1 MKNKD
6 QILLEDIYNSM
17 NNPIETLKRR
27 INHATKTG
35 NKAELTFAY
44 EEVRRMVL
52 RHPNLLQ
59 DPNFLDIVPEDLLNE
74 LQSKRQFKQ

>member
-6 QILLEDIYNSM
+6 QILIENIYNSM
-17 NNPIETLKRR
+17 NNPIETLKRK

-44 EEVRRMVL
+44 EEVRRLAL
-52 RHPNLLQ
+52 RHPNLLK

-74 LQSKRQFKQ
+74 LQLKR